1 MTAVSPQDW
10 FAENCEQIK
19 SRFGNEGIIVS
30 LQTAYILLFPT
41 IFVGRCKMQK
51 RMLYAI
57 K

>member
-1 MTAVSPQDW
+1 MTAVSPQDR

-30 LQTAYILLFPT
+30 LQTAYILLFT
-41 IFVGRCKMQK
+41 TVFVGRCKMQK